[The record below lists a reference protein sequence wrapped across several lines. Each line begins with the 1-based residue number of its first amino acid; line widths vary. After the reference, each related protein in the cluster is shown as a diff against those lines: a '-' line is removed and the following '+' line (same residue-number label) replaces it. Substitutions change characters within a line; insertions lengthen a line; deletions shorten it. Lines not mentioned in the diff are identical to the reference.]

1 MYKYVEA
8 IELLLE
14 LELSYDIEFFLKKK
28 MKQVYVELLLEFE
41 FNS

>member
-14 LELSYDIEFFLKKK
+14 LELSYDIEFFFKKK
-28 MKQVYVELLLEFE
+28 DETSLR
-41 FNS
+41 